1 MSLNDA
7 TNAAP
12 TRRHDSF
19 VRTVVETLVTVV
31 VAVALALGIQASL
44 VKPYRIPSLSMWPTL
59 EKNQRILV
67 NRLGTHPGLGDVV
80 VFHPPMDVEDETCG
94 NGSQGLGHAQACD
107 RALPED
113 TATTPLVKRV
123 VGLPGDHLRIIAGRV
138 WRNGVEEKAPYAQPC
153 NGGSLTGCTFPQTFI
168 VPAGEY
174 YMMGD
179 NRGDSDD
186 SRFWGPI
193 HQQWIIG
200 EAFFTYWPPSRLG
213 TL

>member
-31 VAVALALGIQASL
+31 VAVALALGIQAFL

-67 NRLGTHPGLGDVV
+67 NRLGTHPGVGDVV

-94 NGSQGLGHAQACD
+94 NRSQGLGHAQACD

-113 TATTPLVKRV
+113 AATTPGQTRRR
-123 VGLPGDHLRIIAGRV
+123 PP
-138 WRNGVEEKAPYAQPC
+138 WRSPTNRRRPRLAERRR
-153 NGGSLTGCTFPQTFI
+153 
-168 VPAGEY
+168 GE
-174 YMMGD
+174 
-179 NRGDSDD
+179 
-186 SRFWGPI
+186 GPVR
-193 HQQWIIG
+193 
-200 EAFFTYWPPSRLG
+200 P